1 MGGLEDVIFVE
12 NGRFSMGLDFGVYGK
27 YLDETPRHQVYLSGY
42 FMERT
47 EISIRL
53 WNHIRDWA
61 EQNGYNFSEEQKNP
75 LMSYT
80 QNSAGYPDFPMNMIS
95 WVDCIKWCNARS
107 EFMGRKPV
115 YYTDSSLEQV
125 FRSSESPL
133 SDESPPSDELHFQIN
148 QIDFKASGYRLPT
161 EAEWERAAKGTPSY
175 SLDYPW
181 GSGINGS
188 RANYKLSGDPKDDGT
203 TPIGYYNSNQKIDEA
218 KMSYSGENKIHA
230 DESNA
235 LGFYDIIGNVS
246 EWCWDWYDETGYNR
260 PSTRTTNDPHG
271 QDFSYEESNMNQTDE
286 SKWKMKV
293 HRGGSY
299 KSDPSTDNDFL
310 KDDLR
315 ITSRGVEF
323 TIANKKTIG
332 LRTVRRNLD
341 DALWFDK
348 KKISYNRWFQ
358 LDWYG
363 YYYDSGK
370 NWVYHTRFGWIYPIG
385 NGSYSNW
392 IYFHHKKGWLW
403 TSKYAYPWHYDP
415 SDSKWYEE
423 LSDAE
428 ETGWFQSKDGLQKY
442 KWGNGI

>member
-1 MGGLEDVIFVE
+1 LDGLEDVIFVV
-12 NGRFSMGLDFGVYGK
+12 NGRFSMGLDLGIYGK
-27 YLDETPRHQVYLSGY
+27 YLDETPRHQVSLPGY

-61 EQNGYNFSEEQKNP
+61 ELNGYDFSAGQKIP

-80 QNSAGYPDFPMNMIS
+80 QYSAEYPDFPMNNIS

-107 EFMGRKPV
+107 EFMGRKAV
-115 YYTDSSLEQV
+115 YYTDSTLEQV
-125 FRSSESPL
+125 YRSG
-133 SDESPPSDELHFQIN
+133 ELHFQIN
-148 QIDFKASGYRLPT
+148 QIDYNASGYRLPS
-161 EAEWERAAKGTPSY
+161 EAEWERAAKGISSY
-175 SLDYPW
+175 YLDYPW

-188 RANYKLSGDPKDDGT
+188 RANYKLSGDPYDDGL
-203 TPIGYYNSNQKIDEA
+203 TPIAYYNSNQNIVAAE
-218 KMSYSGENKIHA
+218 MSYTGENQVHGN
-230 DESNA
+230 ESNV
-235 LGFYDIIGNVS
+235 LGFYDMIGNVS
-246 EWCWDWYDETGYNR
+246 EWCWDWHDETGYNR
-260 PSTRTTNDPHG
+260 PTTRVSEDPLG
-271 QDFSYEESNMNQTDE
+271 QDYSFEESNMNQSDKT
-286 SKWKMKV
+286 KWKKRV

-299 KSDPSTDNDFL
+299 KSDPSSDNDFL

-323 TIANKKTIG
+323 TNVNRKTIG
-332 LRTVRRNLD
+332 LRTVRRDLD

-370 NWVYHTRFGWIYPIG
+370 TWVYHTRFGWIYPNG

-392 IYFHHKKGWLW
+392 VYFQYKKGWLW